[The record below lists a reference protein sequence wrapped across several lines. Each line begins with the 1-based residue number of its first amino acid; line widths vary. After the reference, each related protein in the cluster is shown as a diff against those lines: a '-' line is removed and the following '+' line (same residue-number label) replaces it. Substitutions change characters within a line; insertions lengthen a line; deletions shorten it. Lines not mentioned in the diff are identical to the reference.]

1 LKLADTAQAYGN
13 EEEAGRAVR
22 ESGLARKD
30 MYITTKYSGYD
41 GLDIETSIHNSLKNV
56 RPLPLPPIT
65 LGISYEIFIK
75 LPFNAVQLGVEYVD
89 LYLIHHPRLAQPDI
103 PTAWAEME
111 AIKRA
116 GLAK

>member
-1 LKLADTAQAYGN
+1 MCVPTLLSY
-13 EEEAGRAVR
+13 EAGPQ
-22 ESGLARKD
+22 L
-30 MYITTKYSGYD
+30 I
-41 GLDIETSIHNSLKNV
+41 
-56 RPLPLPPIT
+56 
-65 LGISYEIFIK
+65 ISYVAK
-75 LPFNAVQLGVEYVD
+75 LGVEYVD

>member
-1 LKLADTAQAYGN
+1 MK
-13 EEEAGRAVR
+13 

-30 MYITTKYSGYD
+30 VFITTKYSGSN

-56 RPLPLPPIT
+56 RPYSLLSNRAYGRQLI
-65 LGISYEIFIK
+65 ISYVVK
-75 LPFNAVQLGVEYVD
+75 LGVAYVD
-89 LYLIHHPRLAQPDI
+89 LYLIHHPNLARPDI

>member
-1 LKLADTAQAYGN
+1 MCVPTLLSYGAYG
-13 EEEAGRAVR
+13 RQLIIPYVV
-22 ESGLARKD
+22 K
-30 MYITTKYSGYD
+30 
-41 GLDIETSIHNSLKNV
+41 
-56 RPLPLPPIT
+56 
-65 LGISYEIFIK
+65 
-75 LPFNAVQLGVEYVD
+75 LGVEYVD

>member
-1 LKLADTAQAYGN
+1 MYGN

-22 ESGLARKD
+22 ESGLARED
-30 MYITTKYSGYD
+30 VFITTKYSRSN

-56 RPLPLPPIT
+56 RHHPYPPI
-65 LGISYEIFIK
+65 LRSICQLIISYVVK
-75 LPFNAVQLGVEYVD
+75 LGVEYVD

>member
-1 LKLADTAQAYGN
+1 MCVPTRLSYEAYGPQ
-13 EEEAGRAVR
+13 
-22 ESGLARKD
+22 L
-30 MYITTKYSGYD
+30 I
-41 GLDIETSIHNSLKNV
+41 
-56 RPLPLPPIT
+56 
-65 LGISYEIFIK
+65 ISYVAK
-75 LPFNAVQLGVEYVD
+75 LGVEYVD

>member
-1 LKLADTAQAYGN
+1 MYPADTAQMYGN
-13 EEEAGRAVR
+13 EEEAGRAMR

-30 MYITTKYSGYD
+30 VFITTKYSGSN
-41 GLDIETSIHNSLKNV
+41 GLDIGTSIHNSLKNV
-56 RPLPLPPIT
+56 RPPPSLFYGAHERELT
-65 LGISYEIFIK
+65 ISYVVK
-75 LPFNAVQLGVEYVD
+75 LGVEYVD
-89 LYLIHHPRLAQPDI
+89 LYLIHHPRLARPDI